1 MLAVSMI
8 FVVAA
13 LSLYVLSPGQMIFS
27 THPWPV
33 YALLSAGMAA
43 AAASRRRG
51 GVAVLAIT
59 ALLTSALFY
68 VHSVRSRTDQSG
80 LTVAVGDHFPSV
92 DLPTSTNTA
101 FSSAALLGR
110 SAVLYLF
117 YRGDWCPF
125 CRTELT
131 VMNDYYDRIRRAGV
145 ELVAVSVDAPEI
157 SERLR
162 QRLSVPFTFLS
173 DQKGELLDALGIRH
187 RGGHQGEDIAYPAQV
202 LVDKDGIV
210 RWTFRADSYRQR
222 AHPDDVLAA
231 IEALK
236 TE

>member
-1 MLAVSMI
+1 MLVLSII
-8 FVVAA
+8 FVLAA
-13 LSLYVLSPGQMIFS
+13 VLLYVLSPGQMIYS

-33 YALLSAGMAA
+33 YALLGASMAA
-43 AAASRRRG
+43 AMRAGRRG

-59 ALLTSALFY
+59 AVLTSALFY
-68 VHSVRSRTDQSG
+68 VHSVRSGTDAG
-80 LTVAVGDHFPSV
+80 ELTVAVGETFPPV
-92 DLPTSTNTA
+92 NLPTSTNMS
-101 FSSAALLGR
+101 FSSAEMLGR

-131 VMNDYYDRIRRAGV
+131 VMNDYYEKIRAAGV
-145 ELVAVSVDAPEI
+145 ELVAVSVDPPDV

-162 QRLSVPFTFLS
+162 QRLAVPFTFLS
-173 DQKGELLDALGIRH
+173 DSHGELLDALGIRH
-187 RGGHQGEDIAYPAQV
+187 TGGHGGIDIAYPAQI

-222 AHPDDVLAA
+222 AHPDEVLAA
-231 IEALK
+231 ITAM
-236 TE
+236 TAD